1 VAPTNRGQPER
12 VTSLHT
18 PARFGLIDFGGEN
31 AVGVQNQ
38 EEGRVVAE
46 QKSPAVDPFAAWRD
60 WLDQTE
66 RQLNSYFN
74 QVMGTEQY
82 ARFLGQF
89 SELTLNMQKSMGEAM
104 ERYFRSLNLP
114 TREDL
119 AALGQRLNVIE
130 QRVAA
135 IERSSASASLT
146 GGAVPEIVTPHPPR
160 TRKPSSNEGKES

>member
-1 VAPTNRGQPER
+1 
-12 VTSLHT
+12 
-18 PARFGLIDFGGEN
+18 LIDFGGVN
-31 AVGVQNQ
+31 AIGVQNQ
-38 EEGRVVAE
+38 EEDRVVAE

-60 WLDQTE
+60 WLEQTE

-89 SELTLNMQKSMGEAM
+89 SELTLNMQKNMGEAM
-104 ERYFRSLNLP
+104 ERYFKSLNLP

-119 AALGQRLNVIE
+119 TLLGQRLNVIE

-135 IERSSASASLT
+135 LERNSPAANLVA
-146 GGAVPEIVTPHPPR
+146 GAAAPEVATPPRPPR
-160 TRKPSSNEGKES
+160 TRKPPSNEGKES

>member
-1 VAPTNRGQPER
+1 
-12 VTSLHT
+12 
-18 PARFGLIDFGGEN
+18 LIDFGGEN
-31 AVGVQNQ
+31 AIGVQNQ

-46 QKSPAVDPFAAWRD
+46 QKSPAVDPFAVWRD

-82 ARFLGQF
+82 VRFLGQF
-89 SELTLNMQKSMGEAM
+89 SELTLNMQKNMGEAM
-104 ERYFRSLNLP
+104 ERYFKSLNLP

-135 IERSSASASLT
+135 IERSSASASLA
-146 GGAVPEIVTPHPPR
+146 GVGAVPEIVKPRPPR
-160 TRKPSSNEGKES
+160 TRKPPSNEGKES

>member
-1 VAPTNRGQPER
+1 
-12 VTSLHT
+12 
-18 PARFGLIDFGGEN
+18 
-31 AVGVQNQ
+31 
-38 EEGRVVAE
+38 VAE

-89 SELTLNMQKSMGEAM
+89 GELTLNMQKSMGEGM
-104 ERYFRSLNLP
+104 ERYFKSLNLP

-135 IERSSASASLT
+135 IERSSASASLAG
-146 GGAVPEIVTPHPPR
+146 GGAVPETVTPRPPR
-160 TRKPSSNEGKES
+160 TRKPPSNEGKES

>member
-1 VAPTNRGQPER
+1 
-12 VTSLHT
+12 
-18 PARFGLIDFGGEN
+18 
-31 AVGVQNQ
+31 
-38 EEGRVVAE
+38 VAE

-60 WLDQTE
+60 WLEQTE

-89 SELTLNMQKSMGEAM
+89 SELTLNMQKSMGEGM
-104 ERYFRSLNLP
+104 ERYFKSLNLP

-119 AALGQRLNVIE
+119 AALGQRLNVLE

-135 IERSSASASLT
+135 LERNNPAPNLVD
-146 GGAVPEIVTPHPPR
+146 GGAAPEVIIPPRPPR
-160 TRKPSSNEGKES
+160 TKKPPSNEGKQS

>member
-1 VAPTNRGQPER
+1 VA
-12 VTSLHT
+12 
-18 PARFGLIDFGGEN
+18 D
-31 AVGVQNQ
+31 
-38 EEGRVVAE
+38 
-46 QKSPAVDPFAAWRD
+46 QKNPAVDPFAAWRE

-89 SELTLNMQKSMGEAM
+89 NEYSLNMQKNLGDALT
-104 ERYFRSLNLP
+104 RYFASLNLP

-119 AALGQRLNVIE
+119 AALGQRINSLE

-135 IERSSASASLT
+135 MERGGTSAALAGS
-146 GGAVPEIVTPHPPR
+146 ETPAAAPRPPR
-160 TRKPSSNEGKES
+160 TRKPPSSVGKES

>member
-1 VAPTNRGQPER
+1 MA
-12 VTSLHT
+12 
-18 PARFGLIDFGGEN
+18 D
-31 AVGVQNQ
+31 
-38 EEGRVVAE
+38 

-89 SELTLNMQKSMGEAM
+89 NDLSLNMQKNMSEAIG
-104 ERYFRSLNLP
+104 RYFASLNLP

-119 AALGQRLNVIE
+119 ATLGQRLNAIE
-130 QRVAA
+130 QRLAA
-135 IERSSASASLT
+135 IERSNTSAALAAS
-146 GGAVPEIVTPHPPR
+146 GAVSAAAVPRPPR
-160 TRKPSSNEGKES
+160 TRKPPSAGGTEP

>member
-1 VAPTNRGQPER
+1 LV
-12 VTSLHT
+12 
-18 PARFGLIDFGGEN
+18 FIDFGREN
-31 AVGVQNQ
+31 EVRVQNQ
-38 EEGRVVAE
+38 EGRVVAD

-89 SELTLNMQKSMGEAM
+89 NDLSLNMQKNMGEAM
-104 ERYFRSLNLP
+104 GRYFASLNLP

-119 AALGQRLNVIE
+119 AALGQRLASIE

-135 IERSSASASLT
+135 MERNNPSVGLAGS
-146 GGAVPEIVTPHPPR
+146 GPVPAATPRPPR
-160 TRKPSSNEGKES
+160 TKRPPSPGGTER